1 MFHFVPARA
10 ARLLAAAVLSAIL
23 LLAAATQASAQWRP
37 ARLTILLGHTADGI
51 DGELAHALAIAWGQA
66 LGAPVV
72 VDARGRGSALM
83 AAAEFTHDPHDGTVV
98 LAGDLGDLALAYA
111 REHPAWN
118 WARTFEHFD
127 IFALDPAV
135 LVTGAFSGL
144 KDIDRIAEFARTRTF
159 KVGVRR
165 WLSID
170 NLILNDMAAQAGLRF
185 EAAPAGSGTSLVRAL
200 TEGKVPLA
208 FGRQSDLLGAGRQ
221 IVLLASATTVDGT
234 PVDDVRDLDTVLGTR
249 TAPAGR
255 VDTISVH
262 ADFQRIFPERYDILR
277 RSLAIALDD
286 AGYRKMLTHLGLT
299 LDGADSLDHTAL
311 LAMVRRWW
319 DAVHRVGAV
328 LDDAP
333 EPTVTRG
340 KITALK
346 ESGRLV
352 RYLGLDGKIHELR
365 ADPDATELLVGG
377 AAVTGP
383 SPLAALK
390 VGMLCEIA
398 WPAVIAFEAS
408 RLSCK

>member
-1 MFHFVPARA
+1 MLPSVSARA
-10 ARLLAAAVLSAIL
+10 ARLLAAVVLSLAL
-23 LLAAATQASAQWRP
+23 LLAVAPQASAQWRP
-37 ARLTILLGHTADGI
+37 ARLTILLGHTADGT
-51 DGELAHALAIAWGQA
+51 DGELARALAVAWAQA

-72 VDARGRGSALM
+72 VDARGRDSALM
-83 AAAEFTHDPHDGTVV
+83 AAGEFTHDPHDGTVV

-111 REHPAWN
+111 REHPVWN
-118 WARTFEHFD
+118 WARTLEHFD

-135 LVTGAFSGL
+135 LATGAFSGL
-144 KDIDRIAEFARTRTF
+144 KDVDRIADFARTRTF

-185 EAAPAGSGTSLVRAL
+185 EPAPAGSGTSLVRAL
-200 TEGKVPLA
+200 TDGKVPLA
-208 FGRQSDLLGAGRQ
+208 FGRQSDLAGAGRQ
-221 IVLLASATTVDGT
+221 IVLLAAAPSVDGT
-234 PVDDVRDLDTVLGTR
+234 TLDRARNLDAVFGTH
-249 TAPAGR
+249 TAAAGR
-255 VDTISVH
+255 VDAISVH
-262 ADFQRIFPERYDILR
+262 ADFQRVFPERYDILK

-286 AGYRKMLTHLGLT
+286 PAYRKVLTRHGLT
-299 LDGADSLDHTAL
+299 LDGADSLDHAAL

-319 DAVHRVGAV
+319 DAVHRVGDV
-328 LDDAP
+328 LDNAP

-346 ESGRLV
+346 EGGRLV
-352 RYLGLDGKIHELR
+352 RYLGLDGKIHDLR
-365 ADPDATELLVGG
+365 ADPDATELLVAG

-408 RLSCK
+408 RLNCH